1 MVKYPTMR
9 RLMFLAGTGALGSV
23 AIHLFVPALPQVAR
37 DLHATPETLQLAI
50 TLYLLGMGL
59 GQLLVGPM
67 VDRIGRRPVMLG
79 GLVVFTVGGLG
90 CALAISGT
98 TLLAARLL
106 QALGAAAGIVAVR
119 TIVADMSARGEA
131 AARIATLTSVQLM
144 SPALA
149 PVIGGFLAMLGGWRA
164 IFWVLTITSCAAFL
178 ISYFKIAETRRHDA
192 KQAPLQLWPSY
203 VRLLRNK
210 RFLRFAAGLTC
221 SSGSLYVFLA
231 ASSFLFVERYG
242 LLPAQV
248 GLCYFG
254 VAAAGIIGTRLV
266 KHLERRGGAF
276 QIGLLSTSLGG
287 ALLLVLAL
295 LHWDGPVTTLIAML
309 FVGLG
314 GGLALASGIAGAMHA
329 EEGLLGT
336 GASLAGA
343 LQMIAGGAATSAIV
357 HTHLASTLGM
367 AIAIFVA
374 GSLGAL
380 IAPRGPAI

>member
-1 MVKYPTMR
+1 
-9 RLMFLAGTGALGSV
+9 MFLAGTGALGSV
-23 AIHLFVPALPQVAR
+23 AVHLFVPALPEVAR
-37 DLHATPETLQLAI
+37 DLHATPEMLQLAI
-50 TLYLLGMGL
+50 TLYLVGMGL

-67 VDRIGRRPVMLG
+67 VDRLGRRPVLLG
-79 GLVVFTVGGLG
+79 GLCVFILGALG
-90 CALAISGT
+90 CALASSGA

-106 QALGAAAGIVAVR
+106 QALGAAAGIVAIR
-119 TIVADMSARGEA
+119 TIVADLSERSEA
-131 AARIATLTSVQLM
+131 ASRIATLTSVQLM

-149 PVIGGFLAMLGGWRA
+149 PVIGGLIAMLGGWRA
-164 IFWVLTITSCAAFL
+164 IFWVLTLTSCAAFWT
-178 ISYFKIAETRRHDA
+178 SYFKIAETQRREA
-192 KQAPLQLWPSY
+192 KQAPLKLFPSY
-203 VRLLRNK
+203 ARLLRNK

-242 LLPAQV
+242 LVPGQV
-248 GLCYFG
+248 GLCYFV

-266 KHLERRGGAF
+266 RHLERRGGAF
-276 QIGLLSTSLGG
+276 RLGLFSTSIGG
-287 ALLLVLAL
+287 ALLVGLTL
-295 LHWDGPVTTLIAML
+295 LHWDGPITVLMAMS

-314 GGLALASGIAGAMHA
+314 GGLTLASGIAGAMHA